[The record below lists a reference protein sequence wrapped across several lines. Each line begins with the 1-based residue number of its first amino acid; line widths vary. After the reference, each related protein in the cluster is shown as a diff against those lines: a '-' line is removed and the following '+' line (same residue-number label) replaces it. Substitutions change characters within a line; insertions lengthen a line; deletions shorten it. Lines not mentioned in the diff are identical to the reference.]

1 MKAICRFM
9 ACLTGPGACH
19 EFAHQALG
27 EREVFRGDL
36 RGDLRPAFRY
46 CRDKLLVLADGDMSD
61 FVCIRF
67 GTEVERDPGAQV
79 DRKVDEDRIARR
91 LRHGMMQ
98 R

>member
-1 MKAICRFM
+1 M
-9 ACLTGPGACH
+9 
-19 EFAHQALG
+19 
-27 EREVFRGDL
+27 FRGDL
-36 RGDLRPAFRY
+36 RRDLRPALRRY

-61 FVCIRF
+61 FVCIGF

-79 DRKVDEDRIARR
+79 DRKVDEDRIVRR